1 MSAYAPFLVAVT
13 ESLYHV
19 LPKDH
24 ESYKER
30 GQAVNTRKQAHG
42 TRSARHRHKKK
53 RLRLLWLPIIVL
65 LVAAAVLLWQQIGEG
80 GEVVKPPAQGTNEP
94 SEETEI
100 PTEELS
106 EQPTDEPTDQPTDK
120 PDVEEDPSS
129 GEADSQVTFAF
140 VGDVMMAGTLA
151 GVVEDKGYDYPF
163 EYVAEAL
170 READYTVANLET
182 PITER
187 GTAEEKQWV
196 YRTSPKAIPA
206 MQKAGID
213 LVNLANNHILDYGQE
228 GLLDTF
234 KHLSDAGLPYVGA
247 GEDAEQAYAYQVV
260 ELKGIRVAFLG
271 FSRVVPDVSWKA
283 GANHPGVASTYDY
296 TLPVEAVEAAEA
308 DADLVVIIAHWGD
321 ERVLKPNKHQVELAR
336 RYVDAGADL
345 VIGGHPHVLQ
355 GIEHYHGK
363 WIAYSL
369 GNFVFTTNDKH
380 PKTWD
385 SAILYATCGSEGECE
400 LEARPVNNAYAQPKV
415 LTDEEGERILRELSE
430 VSLNTTISSTGKI
443 TVKNETAEWE
453 LEP

>member
-1 MSAYAPFLVAVT
+1 MNSR
-13 ESLYHV
+13 
-19 LPKDH
+19 
-24 ESYKER
+24 KE
-30 GQAVNTRKQAHG
+30 VHG
-42 TRSARHRHKKK
+42 TRASRHRNKK
-53 RLRLLWLPIIVL
+53 RLRFLWLPIIVL
-65 LVAAAVLLWQQIGEG
+65 LIVAAVLVWQQSREGGLDQEPPPQQVGDGEG
-80 GEVVKPPAQGTNEP
+80 TVEPPAQGTNEP
-94 SEETEI
+94 AKEPEVPTSE
-100 PTEELS
+100 PTEG
-106 EQPTDEPTDQPTDK
+106 
-120 PDVEEDPSS
+120 EESPPAS
-129 GEADSQVTFAF
+129 ADSQVTFAF

-151 GVVEDKGYDYPF
+151 GVVEDHGYDYPF
-163 EYVAEAL
+163 AYVTEAL
-170 READYTVANLET
+170 NEADFTVANLES
-182 PITER
+182 PITVR

-196 YRTSPKAIPA
+196 YRTSPNAIPA

-228 GLLDTF
+228 GLMDTF

-247 GEDAEQAYAYQVV
+247 GEDADEAYAYRLV
-260 ELKGIRVAFLG
+260 ELEGIRVAFLG
-271 FSRVVPDVSWKA
+271 FSRVVPEGSWKA

-308 DADLVVIIAHWGD
+308 DADLVVVIAHWGD

-355 GIEHYHGK
+355 GIEHYNGK

-369 GNFVFTTNDKH
+369 GNFVFTTNREH

-385 SAILYATCGSEGECE
+385 SAILYATCGPKGDCL

-415 LTDEEGERILRELSE
+415 LMGEEGERILRELSE
-430 VSLNTTISSTGKI
+430 VSLNTSIASTGKI
-443 TVKNETAEWE
+443 TARNDHAEWE